1 MFFEGFEGFKK
12 IKNNEKNLKVEEV
25 IELLEKYKEAV
36 GEISIDELESNLIH
50 IKGDENCL
58 VDILIDSENI
68 IIERKSETE
77 DYNKIDSDTSFE
89 QGKDL
94 SVAKTDRLIEQIY
107 DLINDYIEHDG
118 NVSEH
123 ITATKKVLYMEEDKK
138 ALLWGAIP
146 LETSTFTVK
155 DEAGKIVYIAKQNHI
170 NKIYSL
176 KNVESRREE
185 FSIKYDKSK
194 EGKFI
199 IMKQPFDK
207 LDVYQDKSSVKT
219 ILKANALKKELKVSA
234 DYTDNHYLIELNE
247 IVIGAIDCLDPVIKN
262 KYKLEINDKNQE
274 ALIVAVGIMTDI
286 YNLENN
292 NEKGL
297 Q

>member
-12 IKNNEKNLKVEEV
+12 IKNSEKNLKVEE
-25 IELLEKYKEAV
+25 ILELLEKYEDEIGDISVDEMEA
-36 GEISIDELESNLIH
+36 NLIH
-50 IKGDENCL
+50 ICEDETSL
-58 VDILIDSENI
+58 IDILVDSENI
-68 IIERKSETE
+68 IIERKSELE
-77 DYNKIDSDTSFE
+77 EENKIDSDASFE

-107 DLINDYIEHDG
+107 DLINDYIENDG
-118 NVSEH
+118 VVSEH
-123 ITATKKVLYMEEDKK
+123 ITSAKKVLYMEEEKK
-138 ALLWGAIP
+138 ALLWGALPI
-146 LETSTFTVK
+146 EVSTFTVK
-155 DEAGKIVYIAKQNHI
+155 DEDGKIVYTAKQNHI
-170 NKIYSL
+170 NKLYSV
-176 KNVESRREE
+176 KNSETRREE
-185 FSIKYDKSK
+185 FSIKYDNSK
-194 EGKFI
+194 DGKFV

-234 DYTDNHYLIELNE
+234 DYTDNHYLIEFNE
-247 IVIGAIDCLDPVIKN
+247 IVIGAIDCLDPVVKN
-262 KYKLEINDKNQE
+262 KYKLEINDLKQE

>member
-12 IKNNEKNLKVEEV
+12 IKNDEKKLKVEEV
-25 IELLEKYKEAV
+25 TELLEKYKEAV

-68 IIERKSETE
+68 IIERKSEIE
-77 DYNKIDSDTSFE
+77 DSNKIDSDTSFE

-123 ITATKKVLYMEEDKK
+123 ITSTKKVLYMEEDKK

>member
-247 IVIGAIDCLDPVIKN
+247 IVIGAIDCLDPVIKK